1 MKLKPKGRKIYRQK
15 TRFER
20 LKGFFRNTGA
30 VIGTAAAVA
39 AIVFVGYSAGGPV
52 IEFLEDQGILTAAT
66 APASE
71 PDETDAATTAE
82 PASSQPETTQPVQE
96 AFFMSGY
103 YLDAHA
109 LSTQQ
114 TLRTALVSVPMG
126 ITHVIVP
133 LKTAGGSLHYATAI
147 ADASTSS
154 TVVSAT
160 QLSVIHET
168 IAEQG
173 YTPVAA
179 INALEDSIYPKVYAD
194 AAYRIAGTQER
205 WLDAAP
211 EHDGKPW
218 ISPFSDLAIDY
229 LSSLSAEAAQ
239 AGFTVILC
247 EGLTFPQFSEEDL
260 AQLDPRAGSAD
271 RGSALVN
278 TANAMQDA
286 ADGAVFLVA
295 VDAEALRSGEA
306 DLFSAG
312 KPLYADGVVVTFTEE
327 TAAEKEQICS
337 SLQEMT
343 CIPMLKGAGS
353 AQSIAVNGNYILC
366 PADAAAT
373 DDENEPVSE
382 ENGLNE

>member
-1 MKLKPKGRKIYRQK
+1 MKLKPKGRKIYRYK

-20 LKGFFRNTGA
+20 LRGFFRSTGA
-30 VIGTAAAVA
+30 VVGTVAGVA

-52 IEFLEDQGILTAAT
+52 IEFLEDQGIITATT

-71 PDETDAATTAE
+71 PDETLVTASDE
-82 PASSQPETTQPVQE
+82 AETRETETTQPVQE
-96 AFFMSGY
+96 AFAMSGY
-103 YLDAHA
+103 YLDAQA

-114 TLRTALVSVPMG
+114 TLRTALASVPMG

-133 LKTAGGSLHYATAI
+133 LKTVGGNLHYATTI

-154 TVVSAT
+154 TVVAAT
-160 QLSVIHET
+160 ELGVIYDT
-168 IAEQG
+168 ISEQG

-211 EHDGKPW
+211 ENDGKPW
-218 ISPFSDLAIDY
+218 LSPFSDLAIDY
-229 LSSLSAEAAQ
+229 LSSLSAEAVQ

-247 EGLTFPQFSEEDL
+247 EGLTFPQFSEDDL

-278 TANAMQDA
+278 TANAMQQA

-295 VDAEALRSGEA
+295 VDGEALRSGEA

-327 TAAEKEQICS
+327 NAAEKERICS
-337 SLQEMT
+337 ALQEMT
-343 CIPMLKGAGS
+343 CIPMLLGDGS
-353 AQSIAVNGNYILC
+353 SQSIAMNGNYILC
-366 PADAAAT
+366 PARPAAT
-373 DDENEPVSE
+373 DDENEPASE